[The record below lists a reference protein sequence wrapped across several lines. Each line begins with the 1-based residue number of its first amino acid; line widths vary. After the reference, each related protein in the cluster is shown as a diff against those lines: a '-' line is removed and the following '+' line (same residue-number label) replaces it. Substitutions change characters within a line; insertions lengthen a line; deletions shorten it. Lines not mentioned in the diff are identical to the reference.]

1 MVFSSHFAALFVVTP
16 FGVLLS
22 STAHTN
28 YPYQLLDRYR
38 VMGSIMA
45 SDLRTDEIS
54 APPTNRAA
62 DGSASAISIIGQPE
76 KELSTAAANRF
87 LVAEINRIMEENAE
101 LKQFKDKYYDLKDKY
116 YGAEKRLA
124 VVRETLKS
132 FRRHQ
137 LLSSACLI
145 AGAAGLV
152 AAPNFLGLN
161 SYGWYA
167 FTTISAMLLIVGM
180 ASRVDGTSTDINAR

>member
-1 MVFSSHFAALFVVTP
+1 
-16 FGVLLS
+16 
-22 STAHTN
+22 
-28 YPYQLLDRYR
+28 
-38 VMGSIMA
+38 MGSIMA
-45 SDLRTDEIS
+45 SDLRTDE
-54 APPTNRAA
+54 TNGAA
-62 DGSASAISIIGQPE
+62 DGSASAVSIIGQPE

-152 AAPNFLGLN
+152 AAPNFLGLS
-161 SYGWYA
+161 SYLLYGYI
-167 FTTISAMLLIVGM
+167 TISAMLLIVGL